1 MIRRPPRSTRTD
13 TLFPYTTLFRSPQAY
28 HRLPE
33 LIRQAGERRAIDTDM
48 PPVSKFDALPKRS
61 RQGASA
67 FLTVQEGC
75 DKFCTYCV
83 VPYTRGAEVSRG
95 FVAVMDEARAL
106 VDGGARENTLL
117 GPTVHA
123 WQGGDD
129 KVGRA
134 AWRAEVGK

>member
-1 MIRRPPRSTRTD
+1 MRISDWSSDVCSSDLAEGEEIVRRAPSVD
-13 TLFPYTTLFRSPQAY
+13 VVVGPQAY

-75 DKFCTYCV
+75 DKFCTYSV
-83 VPYTRGAEVSRG
+83 VPYTRGAEVSRSRS
-95 FVAVMDEARAL
+95 EEHTSEL
-106 VDGGARENTLL
+106 QSL
-117 GPTVHA
+117 
-123 WQGGDD
+123 
-129 KVGRA
+129 
-134 AWRAEVGK
+134 

>member
-83 VPYTRGAEVSRG
+83 VPYTRGAEVSRS
-95 FVAVMDEARAL
+95 FAAVMDEARAL
-106 VDGGARENTLL
+106 VAEP
-117 GPTVHA
+117 GPGHA
-123 WQGGDD
+123 VAGHRADE
-129 KVGRA
+129 VGRA
-134 AWRAEVGK
+134 HV

>member
-1 MIRRPPRSTRTD
+1 MWKNSNDGGGVGVAGVVAQAEGEEIVRRPPSVD
-13 TLFPYTTLFRSPQAY
+13 VVCGPQAY

-33 LIRQAGERRAIDTDM
+33 VICQAGERRAIDTDM

-83 VPYTRGAEVSRG
+83 EI
-95 FVAVMDEARAL
+95 
-106 VDGGARENTLL
+106 
-117 GPTVHA
+117 
-123 WQGGDD
+123 
-129 KVGRA
+129 GRA
-134 AWRAEVGK
+134 HV

>member
-33 LIRQAGERRAIDTDM
+33 LIRQAGERRAIDTEM
-48 PPVSKFDALPKRS
+48 PPVSQFDALPQRS

-83 VPYTRGAEVSRG
+83 VPYTRGAEVSRS
-95 FVAVMDEARAL
+95 FPAVMDEERAL
-106 VDGGARENTLL
+106 VDGGAREITLL
-117 GPTVHA
+117 GQKVNGWTGRDE
-123 WQGGDD
+123 QG
-129 KVGRA
+129 A
-134 AWRAEVGK
+134 N

>member
-75 DKFCTYCV
+75 DKRSEEHTSELQSLMRISYAVFCLKKT
-83 VPYTRGAEVSRG
+83 
-95 FVAVMDEARAL
+95 
-106 VDGGARENTLL
+106 
-117 GPTVHA
+117 
-123 WQGGDD
+123 
-129 KVGRA
+129 KI
-134 AWRAEVGK
+134 